1 MNRSTPEQI
10 QSPSFLTTL
19 QSSIAI
25 LDDIS
30 PLIEENDYLT
40 LANNLQQL
48 YTIHTLSLSSLSPT
62 SPTSP
67 TNPTSTIPANT
78 MSSPSIYFSNTNND
92 YSDYS
97 QYINTDISNNYVTR
111 TRSESLSSDI
121 QNMNDTNDTNDNNI
135 RNNNLIN
142 SMHWLRNI
150 PIPIHLDRN

>member
-67 TNPTSTIPANT
+67 TYPTSTIPANT

>member
-1 MNRSTPEQI
+1 MNRPTPEQI

-30 PLIEENDYLT
+30 TLIEENDYLT
-40 LANNLQQL
+40 LVNNLQQL
-48 YTIHTLSLSSLSPT
+48 YTIHTLSLSSLSSL

-67 TNPTSTIPANT
+67 TYPTSTIPTNT
-78 MSSPSIYFSNTNND
+78 MSSPSIYFSNPVNYTNN
-92 YSDYS
+92 DYS

-121 QNMNDTNDTNDNNI
+121 QNMNDTNDNNI

-142 SMHWLRNI
+142 SINWLRNI

>member
-1 MNRSTPEQI
+1 MNILTPEQI

-19 QSSIAI
+19 QSSFAI

-48 YTIHTLSLSSLSPT
+48 YTIHTLSLSSLSSLSPT
-62 SPTSP
+62 SPTS
-67 TNPTSTIPANT
+67 TIPTNT

-92 YSDYS
+92 YSNYS

-121 QNMNDTNDTNDNNI
+121 QNMNDTNDTNDTNDNNI